1 MRHGS
6 HLALL
11 LQQAFPQDW
20 RLRYGGTPDERL
32 HACLESRDDASRR
45 RLLREVRRHLDRNLC
60 EMQFSDLVAFELDS
74 HLQPAEMGLAAREFL
89 EWVGRRIAALGDSA
103 PDGPV
108 NAPPSDGVGDD
119 RDGAGPAG

>member
-11 LQQAFPQDW
+11 LQRAFPQGW

-32 HACLESRDDASRR
+32 RVCLESHDDASRR
-45 RLLREVRRHLDRNLC
+45 RLLREVHRHLDRDLC
-60 EMQFSDLVAFELDS
+60 EMQFNDLVAFELGS

-89 EWVGRRIAALGDSA
+89 EWVGRRIAAGGDPA

-108 NAPPSDGVGDD
+108 NAPPSGGVGGD
-119 RDGAGPAG
+119 RDEGEPAG